1 MHDAKAATDAAYEEV
16 INFAVLILLSY
27 ICVIITQIYRMEQD
41 HVYEYPRPAVTADCV
56 IFGFDAGE
64 LKVLLIERGI
74 NPFKDKWALPGG
86 FINMDED
93 TEACAR
99 RKLKE
104 ETSLENVYIEQ
115 LFTFSEVN
123 RDPRYRVI
131 SVAYY
136 ALVKLS
142 DYAAQPGKNTKNVCW
157 FPLSEV
163 PELAFD
169 HIQILKTA
177 IERLKGK
184 IKYCP
189 IGFEL
194 LPEKFTFPELHQLYE
209 TVLQTKLDRRN
220 FRKKMLSFG
229 FLIDEDEFLS
239 GAPNRAPKL
248 YRFDKKKYLE
258 LTEKGFYFEL

>member
-1 MHDAKAATDAAYEEV
+1 
-16 INFAVLILLSY
+16 
-27 ICVIITQIYRMEQD
+27 MEQENFI
-41 HVYEYPRPAVTADCV
+41 YEYPRPAVTTDCV

-64 LKVLLIERGI
+64 LKILLIERGI
-74 NPFKDKWALPGG
+74 EPFKEKWALPGG

-93 TEACAR
+93 AETCAR

-104 ETSLENVYIEQ
+104 ETAIENVYIEQ
-115 LFTFSEVN
+115 LFTFSKVD
-123 RDPRYRVI
+123 RDPRFRVI
-131 SVAYY
+131 SIAYY

-142 DYAAQPGKNTKNVCW
+142 KYHTHAGVDTNNVRW

-169 HIQILKTA
+169 HTQIIEMAL
-177 IERLKGK
+177 ERLKGK
-184 IKYCP
+184 IAYQP

-194 LPEKFTFPELHQLYE
+194 LSERFTLPELHLLYE
-209 TVLQTKLDRRN
+209 IILQKKLDRRN

-229 FLIDEDEFLS
+229 LLIDENELAS

-248 YRFDKKKYLE
+248 YRFDKKKYAE
-258 LTEKGFYFEL
+258 LSTKGFYFEL

>member
-1 MHDAKAATDAAYEEV
+1 ME
-16 INFAVLILLSY
+16 
-27 ICVIITQIYRMEQD
+27 MEQENYI
-41 HVYEYPRPAVTADCV
+41 YEYPRPAVTTDCV

-74 NPFKDKWALPGG
+74 EPFKDKWALPGG
-86 FINMDED
+86 FVNMDED
-93 TEACAR
+93 ADDCAR

-104 ETSLENVYIEQ
+104 ETALDKIYIEQ
-115 LFTFSEVN
+115 LFTFSKVD
-123 RDPRYRVI
+123 RDPRCRVI
-131 SVAYY
+131 SIAYY

-142 DYAAQPGKNTKNVCW
+142 NYNVYAGVDTNKVRW

-169 HIQILKTA
+169 HAEILNTA
-177 IERLKGK
+177 LERLKGK
-184 IKYCP
+184 ISYRP

-194 LPEKFTFPELHQLYE
+194 LPEKFTLPELHLLYE
-209 TVLQTKLDRRN
+209 IILQTKLDRRN

-229 FLIDEDEFLS
+229 LLIDENELAS

-248 YRFDKKKYLE
+248 YRFDKEKYTE
-258 LTEKGFYFEL
+258 LSEKGFYFEL